1 MDYLQ
6 KNHKEFIKI
15 NKLWLKTQQIDKS
28 EKHNVFTEEVNS
40 ADGNEEIWSI
50 DSIEIYACGTS
61 KGIIC
66 KKKRLDVRVW

>member
-15 NKLWLKTQQIDKS
+15 NKLLLKTQQIDKS

-40 ADGNEEIWSI
+40 ADGNEEI
-50 DSIEIYACGTS
+50 
-61 KGIIC
+61 
-66 KKKRLDVRVW
+66 